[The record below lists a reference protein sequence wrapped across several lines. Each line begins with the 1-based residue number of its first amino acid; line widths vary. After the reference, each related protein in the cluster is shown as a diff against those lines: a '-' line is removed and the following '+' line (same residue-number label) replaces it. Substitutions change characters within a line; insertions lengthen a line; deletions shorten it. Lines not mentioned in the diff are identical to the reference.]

1 MARNGVPTKW
11 WGAWDYCPDSG
22 RSPMARKM
30 TRSCCPSK
38 WQSWGSSSSWS
49 MDKIWSSRSV
59 ALCQFRM
66 FLGKGTT
73 MTVSLIENFHWNKM
87 LCKLPC
93 YLCCLSPSDLVPTRG
108 GWPQHQESSRNEACY
123 LGHGNRETHE
133 KVFKKQIP
141 DQTKMI
147 CLII

>member
-1 MARNGVPTKW
+1 MVYPQNG
-11 WGAWDYCPDSG
+11 GALEITAQIVAGHPWQEND
-22 RSPMARKM
+22 
-30 TRSCCPSK
+30 TLLLPSK

-73 MTVSLIENFHWNKM
+73 MTVSLIESFHWNKM

>member
-1 MARNGVPTKW
+1 MVYPQNG
-11 WGAWDYCPDSG
+11 GALEITAQIVAGHPWQEND
-22 RSPMARKM
+22 
-30 TRSCCPSK
+30 TLLLPSK

-73 MTVSLIENFHWNKM
+73 MTVSLIESFHWKKM

-123 LGHGNRETHE
+123 LGHGNRETRE